1 MKLYIPLLI
10 VFGASSLRGVR
21 GQSDADKFT
30 NGIGNCR
37 DGAANTENCFE
48 QTGEFDVD
56 GVTETFYWVWGQDVA
71 TTATAKFQAIQ
82 GNENKRLEVYRP
94 VSTLAALGTFCE
106 NNLKGEVQYFSTLS
120 SPGVSISTCNTG
132 WNNHPYLSGGYIG
145 GSGNA
150 LYAHSEKTGSG
161 LHTNFCGDPSQA
173 GGVGFNSVTYA
184 CLAVVRDVTNPGCTP
199 SDDTALTAACE
210 CGDTAECAIGSYCVT
225 GDVCQAH
232 PSDCTALKTLYDTG
246 TGGTPCCS
254 DSTGDCATWKSAY
267 NSGNCCN
274 L

>member
-21 GQSDADKFT
+21 GLLSDDDKFAD
-30 NGIGNCR
+30 GIGNCR
-37 DGAANTENCFE
+37 DDAANTENCFE

-94 VSTLAALGTFCE
+94 ESTNTGL
-106 NNLKGEVQYFSTLS
+106 NNLCTNILQNNNGWIDNDVN
-120 SPGVSISTCNTG
+120 SPILGCMI
-132 WNNHPYLSGGYIG
+132 WNGHPWMSGGYVG
-145 GSGNA
+145 GDGSK
-150 LYAHSEKTGSG
+150 LYAHAVKTNPA
-161 LHTNFCGDPSQA
+161 HPDFCGNPAQA
-173 GGVGFNSVTYA
+173 GDEGYNSMKYA

-199 SDDTALTAACE
+199 SDDTALTEACE